1 MSEILGSIW
10 WLLVALGVLVTFHE
24 FGHYWVARRC
34 GVHVLRFSVGFG
46 KPLWSRRDRHG
57 TEFCIAAIPLG
68 GYVKMLDETALD
80 EGDPPI
86 PASQLDQAFNRKPV
100 WQRIAIVAAGPVA
113 NLVLCVALLWAMFVV
128 GKQDYSATVGHV
140 QGLAAQAGLQRG
152 ERILRVGE
160 REVATWTDAVTAL
173 TIAAIDH
180 RDVRVETEDAGGNS
194 ATRTLALS
202 RLPSGFD
209 QENVAGLAGLA
220 WQFQLPPAVIGKVTP
235 GTPAAA
241 DLLPGDQILAVDGA
255 PIGDLV
261 DLQARVAALGQRGG
275 EAMIEVD
282 RAGERLA
289 FPITPRRMQAPD
301 GTAYWGLGIEAKA
314 TELPAYDA
322 LQRYG
327 PLAAIPA
334 ALRETGRITADSLGM
349 MRRMLFGQAS
359 VKNLSGTI
367 TIARAANASAERGLG
382 WFLWFLGAVSLSLA
396 IINLLPI
403 PVLDG
408 GHLLYYLI
416 ELVKGSPLSERAM
429 AAGQYVG
436 LAALAGLMGLA
447 LYNDIL
453 RLPFP

>member
-1 MSEILGSIW
+1 MSEFAGSIW

-34 GVHVLRFSVGFG
+34 GVRVLRFSVGFG

-68 GYVKMLDETALD
+68 GYVKMLDENVLE
-80 EGDPPI
+80 EGDAPI
-86 PASQLDQAFNRKPV
+86 PASELSQAFNRKSV
-100 WQRIAIVAAGPVA
+100 WQRIAIVIAGPVA

-128 GKQDYSATVGHV
+128 GKQDYSATIGHV

-160 REVATWTDAVTAL
+160 RDVATWADAATAL
-173 TIAAIDH
+173 TIAAIDGQDA
-180 RDVRVETEDAGGNS
+180 RIEAESANGDVSTH
-194 ATRTLALS
+194 TLALS
-202 RLPSGFD
+202 KLAEGFD
-209 QENVAGLAGLA
+209 QENVIGLAGLA
-220 WQFQLPPAVIGKVTP
+220 WQFQLPPAVVDKVAP

-241 DLLPGDQILAVDGA
+241 SLQAGDQITAIDGA
-255 PIGDLV
+255 PVRDLAE
-261 DLQARVAALGQRGG
+261 LQDRVATLGQRGG
-275 EAMIEVD
+275 EAMVEVD

-289 FPITPRRMQAPD
+289 FPMAPRRMTTPA
-301 GTAYWGLGIEAKA
+301 GIGYWGLGIEAK
-314 TELPAYDA
+314 TVESPYDA
-322 LQRYG
+322 LQRYN
-327 PLAAIPA
+327 PLAAVPA
-334 ALRETGRITADSLGM
+334 AFRETEKIASDSLGM
-349 MRRMLFGQAS
+349 LRRMLFGQAS

-429 AAGQYVG
+429 AVGQYAG

-453 RLPFP
+453 RLPF